1 MARRPT
7 PSNDLAF
14 SPTSP
19 SHRRTESQLKVRREL
34 FSDNVDE
41 QTPPQRKRRR
51 VLRLDD
57 FSDDDS
63 TEPSSV
69 RHAATGTTG
78 SAPKHVPPSS
88 NGVTQQDEV
97 LSNDT
102 NPVPTQVAPSDE
114 TDQSPPFPAHQGF
127 MEFHYDK
134 RHQSS
139 PAANV
144 PLERR
149 HKAREKLG
157 ALDNAPAV
165 GQEVGGWCERHP
177 WSVKVRDAKKR
188 PPGHPDYDKTTLY
201 VPPSAFSGNASGSKG
216 GALSPFQ
223 KQFWKIKMVNYD
235 VVIFFKKGK
244 FYELY
249 DIDADIG
256 HRHLFLN
263 FTKGGRVDMR
273 CCGVPEQAFEK
284 HCARL
289 IDLGYKVGRVEQTE
303 TANAA
308 EKRKSGSKGNTPAV
322 CERALVRILT
332 KGTVT
337 EEGLLR
343 DHRARYILA
352 VVERENQCHPMDVE
366 PPGKGGIPDSTGES
380 ARSFGVCYVDVASG
394 SINIGEFEDDSRI
407 ANLERL
413 VMFLRPYELIVN
425 MSNVSGKLLE
435 LIKWSSRRDE
445 AEVIDT
451 SRGKS
456 FPVMTDKRLREHLP
470 DNLSD
475 KSAEQYERVRCHL
488 KQFPLSAAAFGA
500 MASHLRSLLIDKET
514 LSLGNYNLFPSH
526 SPQDETEGSP
536 QNAFSAPLQK
546 ANCLGMDA
554 PTLQN
559 LEILA
564 SSGGRSDRGSLLCF
578 VDQAVT
584 PAGRRLIRK
593 WVGEPL
599 TDSVKINDRLQAVE
613 DILNLERETGGAVFK
628 EMARGL
634 KTKKDIERALPKL
647 HRQAT
652 VEDTAVM
659 FDDSNKRRVK
669 DFVSVL
675 RGLQDSLNALQSFQS
690 ALQSCPTS
698 SERLAWL
705 CTSGCAVPTDAADRI
720 EYFLGQAFDVETAES
735 SGLILPKAGAVPHYD
750 ACKARLDEVE
760 SDLEN
765 ELMKWKKQTGDF
777 AMKFYHR
784 GKEPYQMEIRTQVLR
799 SNFPRELELVS
810 ESKTVKRFYT
820 PRVRRLVQDQVSA
833 SEEYESASQSVARD
847 MIRQFD
853 QEFKMWSAI
862 SSTCAELDALI
873 GLAFVS
879 KGSGDG
885 VMCRP
890 EVLSDDYPESVFQAT
905 ALRHPILAATSEH
918 FVSNDVT
925 LGGKSD
931 AKVMILTGPNAG
943 GKSTLARQVGLAV
956 VLAQIGCFVPAESI
970 RMRPFHN
977 IFVRMGASDDLAR
990 GRSTFMV
997 EMEEVGHILNNSN
1010 SRSLVIADE
1019 VGRGTSTHD
1028 GYAVAAACLKHITSV
1043 NRCLTVFST
1052 HYSHLGEEIAT
1063 SCDGQGTPSASL
1075 YEMKAIINERTK
1087 DITFLYRLQPGTSG
1101 DSRGIYC
1108 ARVAGIPEDV
1118 AADAEKASTMF
1129 DRRLQRRLASSKFL
1143 AISKLVTSGGIG
1155 AADSL
1160 AHV

>member
-1 MARRPT
+1 M
-7 PSNDLAF
+7 
-14 SPTSP
+14 
-19 SHRRTESQLKVRREL
+19 RREL
-34 FSDNVDE
+34 FCDNASE
-41 QTPPQRKRRR
+41 QSPPQRKKRRI
-51 VLRLDD
+51 LRLEE

-63 TEPSSV
+63 TQPSSH
-69 RHAATGTTG
+69 RNATMDATNT
-78 SAPKHVPPSS
+78 APADVHTSS
-88 NGVTQQDEV
+88 NDITQQDAG

-102 NPVPTQVAPSDE
+102 DPSPTQVAHSAE
-114 TDQSPPFPAHQGF
+114 TDHSAPVPAHRGF

-134 RHQSS
+134 RHQAS
-139 PAANV
+139 PAALV
-144 PLERR
+144 PLQR
-149 HKAREKLG
+149 HREAREKLG
-157 ALDNAPAV
+157 ALDNAPTV
-165 GQEVGGWCERHP
+165 GQERGGWCERHP
-177 WSVKVRDAKKR
+177 WSVKVRDSKKR
-188 PPGHPDYDKTTLY
+188 PPSHPDYDKTTLY
-201 VPPSAFSGNASGSKG
+201 VPSSAFSGNASGSKG

-235 VVIFFKKGK
+235 VVILFKKGK

-352 VVERENQCHPMDVE
+352 AVERENPCKPMEVQPAGEESISDAV
-366 PPGKGGIPDSTGES
+366 GGSS
-380 ARSFGVCYVDVASG
+380 RSFGVCYVDVASG
-394 SINIGEFEDDSRI
+394 SINIGEFDDDSRI

-413 VMFLRPYELIVN
+413 VMFLRPYELIVD
-425 MSNVSGKLLE
+425 MSNVSRNFLE
-435 LIKWSSRRDE
+435 LLKWSSRRDE

-451 SRGKS
+451 SRGKKV
-456 FPVMTDKRLREHLP
+456 PVMTEKRLREHLP
-470 DNLSD
+470 DSLSE
-475 KSAEQYERVRCHL
+475 KAAEEYERVCSHL

-500 MASHLRSLLIDKET
+500 MASHLQSLLIDKET

-526 SPQDETEGSP
+526 CSEDQTKTGPLNVS
-536 QNAFSAPLQK
+536 FSAPLQK
-546 ANCLGMDA
+546 ANYLGMDA

-564 SSGGRSDRGSLLCF
+564 SSRGRSDRGSLLSF
-578 VDQAVT
+578 VDQAMT

-593 WVGEPL
+593 WVAEPL
-599 TDSVKINDRLQAVE
+599 TDAVKINDRLQAVE

-628 EMARGL
+628 EMARSL

-652 VEDTAVM
+652 VDDAAVM

-669 DFVSVL
+669 DFLSVL
-675 RGLQDSLNALQSFQS
+675 RGLQDSLKALESFEH
-690 ALQSCPTS
+690 ALQSCPPS
-698 SERLAWL
+698 SERLRWL
-705 CTSGCAVPTDAADRI
+705 STSGCAVPTDAVEKV
-720 EYFLGQAFDVETAES
+720 EYYLGQAFDVETAES
-735 SGLILPKAGAVPHYD
+735 SGLILPKAGAVPQYD

-760 SDLEN
+760 IALAN
-765 ELMKWKKQTGDF
+765 ELRRWKKKTGDF

-784 GKEPYQMEIRTQVLR
+784 GKEPYQMEIRTEVLR
-799 SNFPRELELVS
+799 SNFPTELELVS

-820 PRVRRLVQDQVSA
+820 PRIRRLVQDQVSA
-833 SEEYESASQSVARD
+833 SEEYENASQSVARD

-853 QEFKMWSAI
+853 QEFATWAAI
-862 SSTCAELDALI
+862 SNTCAELDALI

-879 KGSGDG
+879 QGSGDG

-890 EVLSDDYPESVFQAT
+890 DVLSDSYPESVFQAKG
-905 ALRHPILAATSEH
+905 LRHPILAATSEH

-925 LGGKSD
+925 LGGESH

-956 VLAQIGCFVPAESI
+956 VLAQIGCFVPAQSMRI
-970 RMRPFHN
+970 RPFDN

-997 EMEEVGHILNNSN
+997 EMEEVGHILKNAN

-1028 GYAVAAACLKHITSV
+1028 GYAVAAASLKHIASV

-1063 SCDGQGTPSASL
+1063 LCDERGIPAASL
-1075 YEMKAIINERTK
+1075 YEMKAIINERSK
-1087 DITFLYRLQPGTSG
+1087 DITFLYKLQPGTSG

-1108 ARVAGIPEDV
+1108 ARVAGIPEKV
-1118 AADAEKASTMF
+1118 AADAERASSMF
-1129 DRRLQRRLASSKFL
+1129 DRRLQRRLASSKFRTL
-1143 AISKLVTSGGIG
+1143 SRMVSNGGMVG
-1155 AADSL
+1155 ADSV
-1160 AHV
+1160 AHR